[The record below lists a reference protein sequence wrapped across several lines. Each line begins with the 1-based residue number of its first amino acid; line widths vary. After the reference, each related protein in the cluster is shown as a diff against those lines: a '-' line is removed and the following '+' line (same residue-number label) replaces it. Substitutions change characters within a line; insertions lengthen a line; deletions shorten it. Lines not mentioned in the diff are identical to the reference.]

1 MAIDNEKIPFPSD
14 KEIQQEIQKIIAKGM
29 NKKPSF
35 WQYMFTMYR
44 EVGFRNVFRDLTE
57 IAFTIVLTI
66 AVFAMFVLST
76 AEYFSWTALDVYTF
90 IFCFSPVVY
99 FVIVFFFFICQ
110 KQKPAF
116 EVEMTCKYN
125 VYQLAAFRMF
135 MFSIFAM
142 LANGVIIFW
151 LATEFSIHFPFAFLL
166 SVASLFLF
174 AAAFLYVLLYV
185 PTKSGKIALF
195 ISWIAANLFLSYM
208 NSYVYQA
215 FLLNVPYFIYIII
228 GMAAMYIYV
237 HQLKLFFVKT
247 NIKGVL

>member
-1 MAIDNEKIPFPSD
+1 
-14 KEIQQEIQKIIAKGM
+14 
-29 NKKPSF
+29 
-35 WQYMFTMYR
+35 
-44 EVGFRNVFRDLTE
+44 
-57 IAFTIVLTI
+57 
-66 AVFAMFVLST
+66 
-76 AEYFSWTALDVYTF
+76 
-90 IFCFSPVVY
+90 
-99 FVIVFFFFICQ
+99 
-110 KQKPAF
+110 
-116 EVEMTCKYN
+116 MTCKYN